1 MEELARGTSGPE
13 TTVVGV
19 PSFGRRL
26 LWVFLAPG
34 RLGDTFRSRPR
45 WGDALLLGGVLIALS
60 AALIPGDIW
69 LEMIREQA
77 AERGQPM
84 PNGLAGAETIFRIT
98 SVLGGLLGWFVWAFF
113 LAGLVTLF
121 FAFILGDEGR
131 YAHYLAVVSHG
142 LLVSA
147 VGGLLLVP
155 LRIAERDPTLTLSV
169 GTFALFLEE
178 GYGLRVLKML
188 DLFGLWGY
196 GVMAVMVSR
205 LRPGKGMV
213 LPAGFLFGLAL
224 ALAFVFGLFQG

>member
-1 MEELARGTSGPE
+1 MEGPRRE
-13 TTVVGV
+13 VPVAGMPV
-19 PSFGRRL
+19 SRAPSFARRL

-34 RLGDTFRSRPR
+34 RLGEALAIRPA
-45 WGDALLLGGVLIALS
+45 WGGVLLVGGGLVALS
-60 AALIPGDIW
+60 VALIPGEIW
-69 LEMIREQA
+69 LEMIRQQA

-84 PNGLAGAETIFRIT
+84 PGGLAEAETLFRIT
-98 SVLGGLLGWFVWAFF
+98 SVVGGVVGWFLWAFF

-121 FAFILGDEGR
+121 FAFIVGDEGR

-147 VGGLLLVP
+147 VGALLLVP
-155 LRIAERDPTLTLSV
+155 LRIAQRDPTLNLSL

-205 LRPGKGMV
+205 LRPGKGV
-213 LPAGFLFGLAL
+213 ALPAGFFFGLAL
-224 ALAFVFGLFQG
+224 AAALVFGLFQR